1 MRAGRFPCFLRSV
14 MFVLLLL
21 AVCAPAGAQQSSAPP
36 LSKAQL
42 EQLVA
47 PIALHPDP
55 LLSQMLMASTYPTEV
70 VQAARWERDNPGVSG
85 QALQDAMQKQPWDP
99 SVKALAAVPQTLQMM
114 SDKLDWTQQLG
125 DAFLGQQGELLAAVQ
140 RLRQRAQAA
149 GQLKSSEQQKVSYRS
164 APPGIISAASAT
176 TYKIAIEP
184 ANLDYLYVPVYDP
197 NVVYGHWPYPDDEPF
212 YWYPAGF
219 SGGGVLAFATAVAVG
234 SALWGHLDWWRD
246 RVDFDVNRFNQFNRT
261 HIADKTWR
269 HNPRH
274 RGNVPYRD
282 AKVSQR
288 FGDSGRAAAR
298 EAYRRKAEAG
308 RRDLAKSKVGEAGGA
323 GVGEPGGAGKNKAA
337 LEGEMAQAEG
347 TAQSAAKA
355 KAGQGGAA
363 GKAKSAAVGQAKQ
376 ARRAKSAAAKHSG
389 QARTARARTAKSN
402 VGHAAR
408 SRQANRPAASAYRSF
423 SAPRA
428 ASKRPAFRG
437 GHRSREQQG
446 PWLLPFLVPLLE

>member
-1 MRAGRFPCFLRSV
+1 MTFQPFHCLSRLAGVVALWAAISV
-14 MFVLLLL
+14 PVQ
-21 AVCAPAGAQQSSAPP
+21 AQQSNTAP
-36 LSKAQL
+36 LTKAQL

-70 VQAARWERDNPGVSG
+70 VQAARWVRDNHGVSG

-114 SDKLDWTQQLG
+114 SDKLDWSQQLG
-125 DAFLGQQGELLAAVQ
+125 DGFLGQQEELLAAVQ

-149 GQLKSSEQQKVSYRS
+149 GQLKSSEQQKVSYIS
-164 APPGIISAASAT
+164 APPGITSAASAT

-184 ANLDYLYVPVYDP
+184 ANADYLYVPVYDP
-197 NVVYGHWPYPDDEPF
+197 NVVYGHWPYPDYEPF
-212 YWYPAGF
+212 YWCPAGF

-234 SALWGHLDWWRD
+234 AALWSHLDWWRD
-246 RVDFDVNRFNQFNRT
+246 RVDVNVNRFNQFNRT

-282 AKVSQR
+282 AKVGQR

-323 GVGEPGGAGKNKAA
+323 GVGEAGGAGKVKAA
-337 LEGEMAQAEG
+337 AEGEMAQAG
-347 TAQSAAKA
+347 GAAKSAAKA

-363 GKAKSAAVGQAKQ
+363 GKAKSAAPGQA
-376 ARRAKSAAAKHSG
+376 
-389 QARTARARTAKSN
+389 
-402 VGHAAR
+402 
-408 SRQANRPAASAYRSF
+408 
-423 SAPRA
+423 
-428 ASKRPAFRG
+428 
-437 GHRSREQQG
+437 
-446 PWLLPFLVPLLE
+446 

>member
-14 MFVLLLL
+14 MFVLLLI
-21 AVCAPAGAQQSSAPP
+21 AICAPARAQQSSAPP

-70 VQAARWERDNPGVSG
+70 VQAARWVRDNPGVSG

-114 SDKLDWTQQLG
+114 SDKLDWSQQLG
-125 DAFLGQQGELLAAVQ
+125 DAFLGQQEELLAAVQ

-164 APPGIISAASAT
+164 APPGNTWAASAT

-184 ANLDYLYVPVYDP
+184 ANPDYLYVPVYDP
-197 NVVYGHWPYPDDEPF
+197 NVVYGHWPYPDYEPF
-212 YWYPAGF
+212 YWCPAGF

-246 RVDFDVNRFNQFNRT
+246 RVDVDVNRFNQFNRT

-282 AKVSQR
+282 AKVGQR

-298 EAYRRKAEAG
+298 EAYRRKAGAG

-323 GVGEPGGAGKNKAA
+323 GVGEAGGAWVGEAGGAGKAKAA
-337 LEGEMAQAEG
+337 VEGEMAQAG
-347 TAQSAAKA
+347 GAAKSAAKA

-363 GKAKSAAVGQAKQ
+363 GKAKSAAAWQAKQ
-376 ARRAKSAAAKHSG
+376 ARRAKSAAAGQGK
-389 QARTARARTAKSN
+389 QARRAKS
-402 VGHAAR
+402 AA
-408 SRQANRPAASAYRSF
+408 AKH
-423 SAPRA
+423 
-428 ASKRPAFRG
+428 SKRPAFRG

-446 PWLLPFLVPLLE
+446 PWLLRYLMPLLE